1 MHDDDLIRAP
11 RPVRPRNE
19 ADSVDRLQ
27 MKLVSDSSHDAAV
40 SVLTTVMLWESTS
53 LLIHA
58 IYMSI

>member
-1 MHDDDLIRAP
+1 MHDLIRAP
-11 RPVRPRNE
+11 RSVRPRNE

-40 SVLTTVMLWESTS
+40 GVLTTVMLWESTS

-58 IYMSI
+58 INTSI